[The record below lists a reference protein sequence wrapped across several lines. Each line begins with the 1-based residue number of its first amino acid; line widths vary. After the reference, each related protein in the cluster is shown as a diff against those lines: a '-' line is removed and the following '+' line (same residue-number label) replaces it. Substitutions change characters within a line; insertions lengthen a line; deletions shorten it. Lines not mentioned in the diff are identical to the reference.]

1 MIQINILQG
10 RVGMKIANKFL
21 SLNFKTLCAII
32 ILVAAVLIPAQDSLK
47 NNSSS
52 KISEMTNKLVKKIL
66 LTEKQKIKIENI
78 LIEYFE
84 GRENLPGNGEKES
97 VLRQNADDKIKVLLD
112 KKQDMKFNIIAD
124 QWWDLANK

>member
-1 MIQINILQG
+1 
-10 RVGMKIANKFL
+10 MKIANKFL
-21 SLNFKTLCAII
+21 SLNIKTLCVLII
-32 ILVAAVLIPAQDSLK
+32 ITAAVLIPAQDSLK
-47 NNSSS
+47 NNSST

-84 GRENLPGNGEKES
+84 GRENLSGNGKKEI
-97 VLRQNADDKIKVLLD
+97 VLRQNADDKIKVILD

>member
-1 MIQINILQG
+1 
-10 RVGMKIANKFL
+10 MKIANKFL

-32 ILVAAVLIPAQDSLK
+32 ILVAAVLMSAQESLED
-47 NNSSS
+47 NSSS

-84 GRENLPGNGEKES
+84 GRENLSGNGEKES

>member
-1 MIQINILQG
+1 
-10 RVGMKIANKFL
+10 MKIANKFL
-21 SLNFKTLCAII
+21 SLNIKTLCVLII
-32 ILVAAVLIPAQDSLK
+32 IAAAVLIPAQDSLK
-47 NNSSS
+47 NNSST

-66 LTEKQKIKIENI
+66 LTEKQKSKLENI

-84 GRENLPGNGEKES
+84 SRENLSGNGEKES